1 MVFSDISV
9 NSFSL
14 HLLYSFSLKPKF
26 CRTYMIASPLF
37 ITLILIF
44 VRSKIGIFNNFVNTR
59 TTETT
64 IGDII
69 FLPFIVFPCKFELPQ
84 VKWTLI
90 SSIINFV
97 YEATVQSPLQKF
109 VFGNSGQNI
118 R

>member
-1 MVFSDISV
+1 
-9 NSFSL
+9 
-14 HLLYSFSLKPKF
+14 
-26 CRTYMIASPLF
+26 MIASPLF

-44 VRSKIGIFNNFVNTR
+44 VKSKIGIFNNFVNTR

-69 FLPFIVFPCKFELPQ
+69 FLPFIVFPCRFELPQ

-90 SSIINFV
+90 YSIINFV